1 MTIKIDVKSNIKQ
14 FTKGLNK
21 LGRSQIPFATNVTIG
36 NTAFRLMTVTKETM
50 GKYIDRPTSKTI
62 KSLRYKA
69 PARNKKAIPVGY
81 VFFSELV
88 SKYLKYSIYG
98 GMRPHTKG
106 RLLPTRG
113 TGLNQFGNIA
123 NHKNLIKTFRKKK
136 DHFINKTGIFKRF
149 KRGTNKLLYLF
160 ETRAVKYKKTFPFF
174 ERMNLIAPKVFD
186 HHFKKNLQKAIES
199 TKELIAKGVLR

>member
-21 LGRSQIPFATNVTIG
+21 LGRSQIPFATNKTIA

-50 GKYIDRPTSKTI
+50 GKYVDRPTKLT
-62 KSLRYKA
+62 KSSVRYEA
-69 PARNKKAIPVGY
+69 PKNKKALPIGY
-81 VFFSELV
+81 VYFSELV

-98 GMRPHTKG
+98 GMRPFKKG
-106 RLLPTRG
+106 RVLPTRNIS
-113 TGLNQFGNIA
+113 TNAFGNIR
-123 NHKNLIKTFRKKK
+123 NHRNIISTLKNKK
-136 DHFINKTGIFKRF
+136 DHFINSTGIFKRY
-149 KRGTNKLLYLF
+149 KNGTNKLLYLF

-186 HHFKKNLQKAIES
+186 HHFKKNLQKAIDN